1 VLALVL
7 RPVASILVMAR
18 LVLAAVRTMGYRAA
32 SRARSYSFDEV
43 RSLASLAEKP
53 SMVIMVKRLH
63 AVMLG
68 N

>member
-43 RSLASLAEKP
+43 RSLASLAGK
-53 SMVIMVKRLH
+53 
-63 AVMLG
+63 
-68 N
+68 